1 MLGFIVGFLL
11 GLAVGLVL
19 LGWQRVWYTQK
30 HKSLLRR
37 LKNTSETTK
46 MPYTTQISTAIAN
59 QDKAITNLENQLKAL
74 HQSLE
79 FSPTGYLHVDEENQL
94 LWFNQRAA
102 ELLCID
108 VSPQSGL
115 MRPRLL
121 LEVVRSYELDQLIE
135 QARRTQALCQQDW
148 TFHAASPDPVHLSE
162 SVVSPIRGQAFPMVK
177 GQIGVYIESRQE
189 TVRLTQQRD
198 RWTSDVAHELKT
210 PLTSIRLVAETL
222 RSRVAPPIQS
232 WIDRLLNET
241 IRLSNLVEDL
251 LNLSQLEG
259 SNLQGLNPRTID
271 LTQLVQAAWQSLEP
285 LATVKHLQLDYIGP
299 PQLWSN
305 LDESLMYRMMINV
318 LDNAIKHSP
327 PRGVIQ
333 VKLTA
338 ASETTP
344 TLLEVIDSGNG
355 FSEKDLPYIFERFY
369 RADPARSRGELPLG
383 RQSKSI
389 PGQSSEKWSGK
400 QQGGTGLGLSIV
412 RQIIEAH
419 QGSIQALNH
428 PETGG
433 AWLRIYLPAKPLQ
446 PAMIA

>member
-135 QARRTQALCQQDW
+135 QARRTQALCQ
-148 TFHAASPDPVHLSE
+148 
-162 SVVSPIRGQAFPMVK
+162 
-177 GQIGVYIESRQE
+177 
-189 TVRLTQQRD
+189 
-198 RWTSDVAHELKT
+198 
-210 PLTSIRLVAETL
+210 
-222 RSRVAPPIQS
+222 
-232 WIDRLLNET
+232 
-241 IRLSNLVEDL
+241 
-251 LNLSQLEG
+251 
-259 SNLQGLNPRTID
+259 
-271 LTQLVQAAWQSLEP
+271 
-285 LATVKHLQLDYIGP
+285 
-299 PQLWSN
+299 
-305 LDESLMYRMMINV
+305 
-318 LDNAIKHSP
+318 
-327 PRGVIQ
+327 
-333 VKLTA
+333 
-338 ASETTP
+338 
-344 TLLEVIDSGNG
+344 
-355 FSEKDLPYIFERFY
+355 
-369 RADPARSRGELPLG
+369 
-383 RQSKSI
+383 
-389 PGQSSEKWSGK
+389 
-400 QQGGTGLGLSIV
+400 
-412 RQIIEAH
+412 
-419 QGSIQALNH
+419 
-428 PETGG
+428 
-433 AWLRIYLPAKPLQ
+433 
-446 PAMIA
+446 